1 MSSSFNQQF
10 DHLKIPLKDIQTA
23 TSNFADKNIVGR
35 DGFRNEY
42 KGQLLLCSG
51 NFVDIVARRLDSTIS
66 GHGPEEFQTEIKMLH
81 SLKHQNLVSIVGFCD
96 ENDEKIIVK
105 KFEARL
111 SLARYLSDPVTL
123 TWTQRLKICLAI
135 AQALSYIHYDE
146 GRDFS
151 VIHRDIKSYKILLDV
166 NWEAKLSGFEL
177 STTQPAAGR
186 HDLLSDLP
194 CGSIGYVDPTYVK
207 SERVTH
213 KSDVYSF
220 GVVLFEVLSGR
231 KAYIPD
237 NNGVL
242 LARLAESHY
251 ENGTL
256 NDIIYP
262 GLQNQMGAQA
272 LKVFAE
278 AAYSCLNEQHSQRPN
293 IDQVTIALEQALK
306 LQLAHDNSVRPLF
319 FLFFYFF
326 S

>member
-1 MSSSFNQQF
+1 
-10 DHLKIPLKDIQTA
+10 
-23 TSNFADKNIVGR
+23 
-35 DGFRNEY
+35 
-42 KGQLLLCSG
+42 
-51 NFVDIVARRLDSTIS
+51 
-66 GHGPEEFQTEIKMLH
+66 MLH

-96 ENDEKIIVK
+96 ENGEKIIVN

-123 TWTQRLKICLAI
+123 TWTQRLQICLGI

-177 STTQPAAGR
+177 STTQPAPRRG
-186 HDLLSDLP
+186 DPLSDLP
-194 CGSIGYVDPTYVK
+194 CGSIGYVDPTYIK

-220 GVVLFEVLSGR
+220 GVVLFEVMSGR

-242 LARLAESHY
+242 LAKLAGSHY

-256 NDIIYP
+256 SDIIDS
-262 GLQNQMGAQA
+262 GLQNQMDSQA
-272 LKVFAE
+272 LKVFSE
-278 AAYSCLNEQHSQRPN
+278 TAYSCLKEQHSQRPN
-293 IDQVTIALEQALK
+293 IDQVIFALEQALN
-306 LQLAHDNSVRPLF
+306 LQLAYNIPVRI
-319 FLFFYFF
+319 FF
-326 S
+326 SLFNHFSLLRFSFQVVLFT